1 MKAQIAFLTDT
12 TSEVSLTSCKEAISI
27 HEPGC
32 MALQAKPLFK
42 CNELSAFSSWN
53 HAVERYVLV

>member
-32 MALQAKPLFK
+32 MALQAKPLLK
-42 CNELSAFSSWN
+42 CNSRRSVHGIMLWKGTF
-53 HAVERYVLV
+53 